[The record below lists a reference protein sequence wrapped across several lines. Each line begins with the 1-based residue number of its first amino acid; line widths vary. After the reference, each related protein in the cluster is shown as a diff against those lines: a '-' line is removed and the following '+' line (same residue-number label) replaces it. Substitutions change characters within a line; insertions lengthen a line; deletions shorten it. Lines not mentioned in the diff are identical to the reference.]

1 MADTNTD
8 NQSEKEI
15 KIILLGEAGVGKTN
29 LIRVFFGLDFQDI
42 SESNVSSFSFQGN
55 FNYGNKSYTY
65 NVWDTAGQER
75 FRSINKIM
83 LKGTNIILIVYA
95 INNKRSF
102 EELHFWINFVKE
114 NKRNEDYILAI
125 VGNKIDLFED
135 QMVMED
141 EAQNLADKYGIE
153 LLITSAKD
161 TPETFKAFLNR
172 LISNYIEK
180 YIVKSNKDRES
191 SKDIIHIKKG
201 SKGEKAKRKKCC

>member
-8 NQSEKEI
+8 TETEKKI
-15 KIILLGEAGVGKTN
+15 KIILLGEAAVGKTN
-29 LIRVFFGLDFQDI
+29 LIRVFFDLDFQDS
-42 SESNVSSFSFQGN
+42 SESNISSISFQGS
-55 FNYGNKSYTY
+55 FNYRNKSYKY

-75 FRSINKIM
+75 FRSINKMM

-95 INNKRSF
+95 INNKYSF
-102 EELHFWINFVKE
+102 EELNFWINFVKE

-125 VGNKIDLFED
+125 VGNKIDLFEQ

-141 EAQNLADKYGIE
+141 EAQTFADKYGIE
-153 LLITSAKD
+153 LLITSAKV

-180 YIVKSNKDRES
+180 YIVKSNQDKES
-191 SKDIIHIKKG
+191 YKNIIQIKQE
-201 SKGEKAKRKKCC
+201 SKGEKTKKKKCC